1 MNGDVATLEQ
11 RTEVS
16 APVQGGESAALI
28 SMIERAARD
37 PNVDIDK
44 MERLFQMHERI
55 DRQRRETAYNSAM
68 AAAQAELIPV
78 ARKLHNQQTKS
89 KYADLAALAEAAMPI
104 IYRHGF
110 GISHSEFK
118 SDRPAHLGVRAEV
131 THAAG
136 FSKSYDFHIP
146 MDGTG
151 LKGNANMTATHAY
164 GSTFSYGRRYST
176 CGVFNIATKDDDG
189 NGAGNKPELE
199 AATLEQI
206 MQLIDDTKS
215 DRTWFLEKYSVESFD
230 DLTGKQRNEIK
241 SGLTAKLAH
250 MRRTNANR

>member
-1 MNGDVATLEQ
+1 MSGDVATLDQ
-11 RTEVS
+11 RADVT

-55 DRQRRETAYNSAM
+55 DKQRRETAFNSAM

-78 ARKLHNQQTKS
+78 ARKLDNTQTRS

-118 SDRPAHLGVRAEV
+118 SDRPGHLGVRAEV

-189 NGAGNKPELE
+189 NAAGNKPAAES
-199 AATLEQI
+199 ATLDQVKA
-206 MQLIDDTKS
+206 LIAEAGANTA
-215 DRTWFLEKYSVESFD
+215 WFLEHYSVETLD
-230 DLTGKQRNEIK
+230 DLNGKQRDEIK
-241 SGLTAKLAH
+241 SKLTARLAH
-250 MRRTNANR
+250 MRKQRNG

>member
-1 MNGDVATLEQ
+1 MSEVATIE
-11 RTEVS
+11 RADVS

-68 AAAQAELIPV
+68 ASAQAELVPV
-78 ARKLHNQQTKS
+78 ARKLNNSQTKS
-89 KYADLAALAEAAMPI
+89 KYADLAALSEAAMPV

-118 SDRPAHLGVRAEV
+118 SDRAGHLGVRAEV
-131 THAAG
+131 THASG
-136 FSKSYDFHIP
+136 FSKLYDFHIP

-189 NGAGNKPELE
+189 NAAGAKPSAES
-199 AATLEQI
+199 ATVEQI
-206 MQLIDDTKS
+206 TQLIKDS
-215 DRTWFLEKYSVESFD
+215 GSSLTWFLETYSVETLE
-230 DLTGKQRNEIK
+230 DLTGKQRDEIRSK
-241 SGLTAKLAH
+241 LTAKIAAA
-250 MRRTNANR
+250 RRANANG

>member
-1 MNGDVATLEQ
+1 MSGDVATLDQ
-11 RTEVS
+11 RADVT

-78 ARKLHNQQTKS
+78 ARKLDNTQTRS

-118 SDRPAHLGVRAEV
+118 SDRPGHLGVRAEV

-136 FSKSYDFHIP
+136 FSKSYDFHVP

-189 NGAGNKPELE
+189 NAAGNKPGVES
-199 AATLEQI
+199 ATLEQVKA
-206 MQLIDDTKS
+206 LIAESGSYTA
-215 DRTWFLEKYSVESFD
+215 WFLEHYSVETLE
-230 DLTGKQRNEIK
+230 DLNGKQRDEIK
-241 SGLTAKLAH
+241 SKLTAKIAH
-250 MRRTNANR
+250 MRKQRHG

>member
-1 MNGDVATLEQ
+1 MSDVVTIERA
-11 RTEVS
+11 EVT

-55 DRQRRETAYNSAM
+55 DKQRRETAYNAAM

-78 ARKLHNQQTKS
+78 ARKLHNQQTRS

-118 SDRPAHLGVRAEV
+118 SDRPNNLGVRAEV

-146 MDGTG
+146 MDGAG

-189 NGAGNKPELE
+189 NAAGNKPAAES
-199 AATLEQI
+199 ATLDQVKA
-206 MQLIDDTKS
+206 LIAEAGS
-215 DRTWFLEKYSVESFD
+215 DIAWFLEHYSVETLD
-230 DLTGKQRNEIK
+230 DLTGKQRDEIK
-241 SGLTAKLAH
+241 SKLTAKLAH
-250 MRRTNANR
+250 MRRKRNG